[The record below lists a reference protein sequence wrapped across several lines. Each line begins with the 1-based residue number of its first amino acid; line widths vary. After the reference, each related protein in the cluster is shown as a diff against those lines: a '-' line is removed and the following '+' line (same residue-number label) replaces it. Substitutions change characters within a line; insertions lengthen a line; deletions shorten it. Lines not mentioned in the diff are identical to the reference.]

1 MSSSALI
8 VGAGSGLSAALARKC
23 REAGMEVADGSS
35 LMIAE
40 TAAAMVPGARMAQ
53 VAA

>member
-23 REAGMEVADGSS
+23 REAGMEVAAAPS

-40 TAAAMVPGARMAQ
+40 TVVVVIPDERMAR